1 MKFQPLDT
9 NSVVSFSSAA
19 MFKVEEFITKTI
31 KTLISKG
38 YKQLSDE
45 LSSSGKGQLPPNNEH
60 YFFHDGI
67 SCEILIPTDAN
78 GWQKGKVRMKVILE
92 FCPDR
97 PPVEQQAPKVPI
109 AYEEVLE
116 HPEESEAS
124 PLDDIRRR
132 INNSN

>member
-1 MKFQPLDT
+1 LALTLDV

-19 MFKVEEFITKTI
+19 TLKVGAFIAKAIETFR
-31 KTLISKG
+31 SKG

-45 LSSSGKGQLPPNNEH
+45 LVSSGKGQLPQNSEF
-60 YFFHDGI
+60 YFLNDGLP
-67 SCEILIPTDAN
+67 CEILIPTDAN
-78 GWQKGKVRMKVILE
+78 GWQTGKVRIKFILE

-97 PPVEQQAPKVPI
+97 PPVEQQAPTAPVT
-109 AYEEVLE
+109 YEEVIE
-116 HPEESEAS
+116 HPEEIEES